1 MALKAEQLKGELT
14 EQIVS
19 RVHDRLNRDRAD
31 TAERFVRQF
40 YANVPPDDIIESS
53 PDQLYSAALSIWQFA
68 AQRKPG
74 TARVRVY
81 HPQLDEHGWQSGHTV
96 VEIVNDDMPFLV
108 DSVTAELNRQGLTV
122 HLVIHPVVRVRR
134 DASGQLT
141 DLYEPQAAPA
151 DAVPESFMHIEVDEQ
166 TAPELL
172 EQVAQSV
179 EKVLTDVRYAV
190 EDWQRMR
197 APMLRILETVDH
209 MPHALPP
216 DEVNEAR
223 DFLLWLN
230 DDNFTFLGYRRY
242 RFEGDGDEARLAVV
256 AGEGMGIL
264 RDDDVRVFDGLRNF
278 ASLPPDAQQ
287 FLRQPRLL
295 LVTKSNRRA
304 TVHRPALMDS
314 IFIKEYDDDGA
325 VVGEHLFVGLFT
337 SVAYN
342 TSARDIPYLRN
353 KVVRVLQRA
362 RFDPRSHD
370 GKALVHILENFPR
383 DELFQVS
390 DDELFEIAIGV
401 LHLQERQRTALF
413 VRRDP
418 FERFVTGL
426 VYIPRDR
433 YDTDLRRRIQA
444 ILEKAFDGTC
454 SAFYTQLAESV
465 LARVQFVIETK
476 PGAIPD
482 YDVAAIEER
491 LIEASR
497 AWPDRLQ
504 DSLVDAHGEEKGLRL
519 HRRYATAFDVGY
531 RDRFGAE
538 PAILDIERVE
548 EVLHTRRLGLNL
560 YRPIEASE
568 SEIYL
573 KLYHDGG
580 QVALSDILP
589 MLEHMGVKVISEG
602 GPFEVT
608 IPGRVEPVWIHDF
621 AMRTKDGAAVNL
633 GRVRQSFQDSFLRVW
648 EGRMEDDGFNRLVL
662 RAGLGW
668 REVTMLRAYAKYLRQ
683 IRFQF
688 SQDYMEDTLA
698 DHAAITRL
706 IVRLFQAMHDPAQSR
721 TGGVADDIQ
730 VAVNGLL
737 VEIDHALDEVANLDE
752 DRILRRFL
760 NLVRSTLRTN
770 YFQKGADG
778 ELKSYLSM
786 KLDSRSVDELPLPRP
801 MVEVWVYSPRAEAIH
816 LRGGKVARGGIRWS
830 DRRED
835 FRTEILGLMKAQ
847 MVKNA
852 VIVPVGSK
860 GGFVVKRPPPA
871 DAGRDAL
878 MAEVIECYK
887 TLMRG
892 LLDITDNYAAD
903 GSVIPPKDVVRLDGD
918 DPYLVVA
925 ADKGTA
931 TFSDIANGVSEDYGF
946 WLGDAFASGGSR
958 GYDHK
963 KMGITAR
970 GAWESVK
977 RHFREIGVDCQTQ
990 DFTCVGVGDMSGD
1003 VFGNG
1008 MLLSR
1013 HTKLVGAFNH
1023 MHIFCD
1029 PDPDPETSF
1038 EERRRLFDLPRSS
1051 WTDYNTD
1058 LLSPGGAIFDRKAK
1072 SLKLTPEIQAR
1083 FGLTRDKVTPAELM
1097 QAMLRAEIDLLWF
1110 GGIGTFIK
1118 ATEETHAEVGDKAN
1132 DATRIDGREVR
1143 AKIVGEGANL
1153 GVTQRGRIEFAQ
1165 SGAADHGGGRINTD
1179 AIDNSAGVDTSDHEV
1194 NIKVLTGDVLARGDM
1209 TLKQRDQ
1216 LLASMTDEVGELVLS
1231 DNYLQPQAISVA
1243 GAAGVGGLEEQAR
1256 FMRVL
1261 EKAGHLNRAIEFLPD
1276 EEEIAARAARGLG
1289 LTRPELAVLLA
1300 YSKITL
1306 YDQLLDSNL
1315 PDDPRM
1321 ADDLVKYFPK
1331 ALRRDYREAIERH
1344 RLRREIIATYATN
1357 SMVNR
1362 VGPTFVTEMVDKTGA
1377 GPGDIA
1383 RAYTVSRDAFAL
1395 RALWTGIEALD
1406 NKAPAAVQYE
1416 MIAATQSLMNRTIP
1430 WFLTNVPQPLDLGA
1444 EASNYTPGVEE
1455 LTACLDAVIG
1465 EDDRAQ
1471 LDERAGPWIEQ
1482 GVPAE
1487 LARRVASLGI
1497 LASALD
1503 ITRIARLARRDVQDA
1518 ARVYF
1523 ELGHRFGMEWLRAKA
1538 AKVKTENHWQK
1549 QAVSAIIDDLYGLQ
1563 SDLTARILND
1573 GLSHEAAIA
1582 TWAGA
1587 RQGPVDRINQ
1597 LLTELRGVAR
1607 VDLAMLA
1614 VANRQLRGLIAS

>member
-19 RVHDRLNRDRAD
+19 RVRDRLNRDRAD
-31 TAERFVRQF
+31 MAERFVRQF
-40 YANVPPDDIIESS
+40 YANVPPDDLLESS

-68 AQRKPG
+68 AQRQER
-74 TARVRVY
+74 TARIRAY

-96 VEIVNDDMPFLV
+96 VEIINDDMPFLV

-134 DASGQLT
+134 DASGRLT

-151 DAVPESFMHIEVDEQ
+151 EAVPESFMHIEVDEQ
-166 TAPELL
+166 TDPQFL
-172 EQVAQSV
+172 ERIAQGID
-179 EKVLTDVRYAV
+179 KVLADVRAAV
-190 EDWQRMR
+190 EDWKAMHEPMR
-197 APMLRILETVDH
+197 RIIDGVDRT
-209 MPHALPP
+209 PDALP
-216 DEVNEAR
+216 EGELAEAR
-223 DFLLWLN
+223 DFLHWLN

-242 RFEGDGDEARLAVV
+242 RFEGEGDEARLTPV
-256 AGEGMGIL
+256 AGEGLGIL

-314 IFIKEYDDDGA
+314 IFIKAYGDDGK

-337 SVAYN
+337 SAAYSA
-342 TSARDIPYLRN
+342 SARDIPFLRN
-353 KVVRVLQRA
+353 KVARVLERA
-362 RFDPRSHD
+362 GFDPRSHD
-370 GKALVHILENFPR
+370 GKALTHILENFPR
-383 DELFQVS
+383 DELFQIT
-390 DDELFEIAIGV
+390 DNELYEIAIGV

-413 VRRDP
+413 IRRDP
-418 FERFVTGL
+418 FERFMTCL
-426 VYIPRDR
+426 VYVPRDR

-444 ILEKAFDGTC
+444 ILERAFNGTC
-454 SAFYTQLAESV
+454 SAFFTQLAESV

-476 PGAIPD
+476 PGGIPD
-482 YDVAAIEER
+482 YDAGEIEER

-504 DSLVDAHGEEKGLRL
+504 DALVEARGEEEGLRL
-519 HRRYATAFDVGY
+519 HRRYSTSFDVGY

-538 PAILDIERVE
+538 LAVYDIERIE
-548 EVLHTRRLGLNL
+548 EVLHTGRLGLNL
-560 YRPIEASE
+560 YRPIEAGE
-568 SEIYL
+568 TELYL
-573 KLYHDGG
+573 KLYHDSG

-608 IPGRVEPVWIHDF
+608 IPGRIEPVWIHDF
-621 AMRTKDGAAVNL
+621 AMTSRAGVAVDL
-633 GRVRQSFQDSFLRVW
+633 GRVRQAFQDAFLRVW
-648 EGRMEDDGFNRLVL
+648 EGRMEDDGFNRLVI

-668 REVTMLRAYAKYLRQ
+668 RDITMLRAYAKYLRQ

-706 IVRLFQAMHDPAQSR
+706 IVRLFQTLHDPDRRA
-721 TGGVADDIQ
+721 TPGGADEAQ

-770 YFQKGADG
+770 YFQKAEDG
-778 ELKSYLSM
+778 GVKPYLSM
-786 KLDSRSVDELPLPRP
+786 KLDSRGVDELPLPRP
-801 MVEVWVYSPRAEAIH
+801 MVEVWVYSPRVEAIH

-871 DAGRDAL
+871 DAGRDVL

-903 GSVIPPKDVVRLDGD
+903 GSVVPPPRVVRIDGD

-931 TFSDIANGVSEDYGF
+931 TFSDIANGVSLDYGF

-1023 MHIFCD
+1023 LHIFCD
-1029 PDPDPETSF
+1029 PNPDPATSF
-1038 EERRRLFDLPRSS
+1038 EERRRLFDLPRST
-1051 WTDYNTD
+1051 WADYD
-1058 LLSPGGAIFDRKAK
+1058 AGLLSPGGAIFDRKAK
-1072 SLKLTPEIQAR
+1072 SLKLSPEIQAR
-1083 FGLTRDKVTPAELM
+1083 FGLTRDKVTPVELI
-1097 QAMLRAEIDLLWF
+1097 QAMLRGQVDLLWF
-1110 GGIGTFIK
+1110 GGIGTFVK

-1132 DATRIDGREVR
+1132 DSSRIDGREVR

-1153 GVTQRGRIEFAQ
+1153 GVTQRGRIEYAQ
-1165 SGAADHGGGRINTD
+1165 GGGRINTD

-1194 NIKVLTGDVLARGDM
+1194 NIKVLTGDVIARGDM
-1209 TLKQRDQ
+1209 TMKQRDQ
-1216 LLASMTDEVGELVLS
+1216 LLASMTDEVGELVLA
-1231 DNYLQPQAISVA
+1231 DNYLQTQAISVA
-1243 GAAGVGGLEEQAR
+1243 GMGGAESLEGHVR
-1256 FMRVL
+1256 FMRLL
-1261 EKAGHLNRAIEFLPD
+1261 EKSGHLNRAIEFLPD
-1276 EEEIAARAARGLG
+1276 DEEISSRTSRGQA

-1306 YDQLLDSNL
+1306 YDELLGSNL

-1321 ADDLVKYFPK
+1321 AEDLVKYFPK
-1331 ALRRDYREAIERH
+1331 ALRRDFREAIERH
-1344 RLRREIIATYATN
+1344 RLRREIIATYTTN

-1362 VGPTFVTEMVDKTGA
+1362 VGPTFLSEMMEKTGM

-1395 RALWTGIEALD
+1395 RTVWTAIEALD
-1406 NKAPAAVQYE
+1406 NRVPAACQYE
-1416 MIAATQSLMNRTIP
+1416 MILATQALLHRTVP
-1430 WFLTNVPQPLDLGA
+1430 WFLINAPQPLDLGA
-1444 EASNYTPGVEE
+1444 EAANYTPGVERLAADLGAVLCE
-1455 LTACLDAVIG
+1455 EDMRLLDQ
-1465 EDDRAQ
+1465 RATH
-1471 LDERAGPWIEQ
+1471 WTEQ
-1482 GVPAE
+1482 GVPAD
-1487 LARRVASLGI
+1487 LARQVASLGI
-1497 LASALD
+1497 LASGLD
-1503 ITRIARLARRDVQDA
+1503 VTRIARLCRREVPA
-1518 ARVYF
+1518 VALVYF
-1523 ELGHRFGMEWLRAKA
+1523 ELGHRFGMEWLRCQAVQ
-1538 AKVKTENHWQK
+1538 VKTENHWQK

-1563 SDLTARILND
+1563 SDLTARVLND
-1573 GLSHEAAIA
+1573 GQDHTGAIDAWAAS
-1582 TWAGA
+1582 
-1587 RQGPVDRINQ
+1587 RQGPVERIRQ
-1597 LLTELRGVAR
+1597 LLTELRGVTR

>member
-19 RVHDRLNRDRAD
+19 RVRDRLNRDRAD
-31 TAERFVRQF
+31 LAERFIRQF
-40 YANVPPDDIIESS
+40 YANVPPDDLLESS
-53 PDQLYSAALSIWQFA
+53 PDQLYCAALSIWQFA
-68 AQRKPG
+68 AQRPERS
-74 TARVRVY
+74 ARVRAY

-134 DASGQLT
+134 DSTGRLVE
-141 DLYEPQAAPA
+141 LYEPQAAPA
-151 DAVPESFMHIEVDEQ
+151 DATAESFMHIEVDEQ
-166 TAPELL
+166 TDPLAL
-172 EQVAQSV
+172 ERIAEGVD
-179 EKVLTDVRYAV
+179 KVLSDVRAAV
-190 EDWQRMR
+190 EDWQAMR
-197 APMLRILETVDH
+197 APMLRIMDGVDS
-209 MPHALPP
+209 MPHALP
-216 DEVNEAR
+216 ETEMNEAR

-242 RFEGDGDEARLAVV
+242 RFEGEGDEARLSPIP
-256 AGEGMGIL
+256 GEGLGVL

-278 ASLPPDAQQ
+278 AALPPDAQQ

-295 LVTKSNRRA
+295 LVTKSNRRS
-304 TVHRPALMDS
+304 TVHRPTLMDS
-314 IFIKEYDDDGA
+314 VFIKAYDEAGQ

-337 SVAYN
+337 SVAYS
-342 TSARDIPYLRN
+342 TSVREIPYLRN
-353 KVVRVLQRA
+353 KAARVLERA
-362 RFDPRSHD
+362 RFEPRSHD
-370 GKALVHILENFPR
+370 GKALTHILENFPR
-383 DELFQVS
+383 DELFQIT

-418 FERFVTGL
+418 FERFITCL
-426 VYIPRDR
+426 VYVPRDR

-444 ILEKAFDGTC
+444 ILERTFNGTC
-454 SAFYTQLAESV
+454 SAFFTQLAESV

-476 PGAIPD
+476 PGTIPD
-482 YDVAAIEER
+482 YDVGEVEER

-504 DSLVDAHGEEKGLRL
+504 DALVDAKGEEDGLRL
-519 HRRYATAFDVGY
+519 HRRYANAFDVGY
-531 RDRFGAE
+531 RDRSGAE
-538 PAILDIERVE
+538 LAVYDIERIE
-548 EVLHTRRLGLNL
+548 EVIHTGRLGLNL
-560 YRPIEASE
+560 YRPIEAAE
-568 SEIYL
+568 SELNL
-573 KLYHDGG
+573 KLYHDGK
-580 QVALSDILP
+580 QVPLSDILP

-602 GPFEVT
+602 GPFEVRL
-608 IPGRVEPVWIHDF
+608 PGRIEPVWIHDF
-621 AMRTKDGAAVNL
+621 AMTTRAGVAVDL
-633 GRVRQSFQDSFLRVW
+633 GRVRQAFQDTFLRVW
-648 EGRMEDDGFNRLVL
+648 EGGMEDDGFNRLVI

-668 REVTMLRAYAKYLRQ
+668 REITVLRAYAKYLRQ

-706 IVRLFQAMHDPAQSR
+706 IVKLFQTLHDPDKRRDPGQEQTSASI
-721 TGGVADDIQ
+721 DDIP

-737 VEIDHALDEVANLDE
+737 VEIDHALDGVANLDE

-770 YFQKGADG
+770 YYQKAADG
-778 ELKSYLSM
+778 GVKPYVSM
-786 KLDSRSVDELPLPRP
+786 KLDSRGVDELPLPRP
-801 MVEVWVYSPRAEAIH
+801 MVEVWVYSPRVEAIH

-871 DAGRDAL
+871 DAGRDVL

-892 LLDITDNYAAD
+892 LLDITDNFAAD
-903 GSVIPPKDVVRLDGD
+903 GSVVPPPRVVRLDSD

-931 TFSDIANGVSEDYGF
+931 TFSDIANGVSQEYGF
-946 WLGDAFASGGSR
+946 WLDDAFASGGSR

-990 DFTCVGVGDMSGD
+990 DFTCVGVGDMAGD

-1013 HTKLVGAFNH
+1013 HTCLVGAFNH
-1023 MHIFCD
+1023 LHIFCD
-1029 PDPDPETSF
+1029 PNPDPAASF
-1038 EERRRLFDLPRSS
+1038 EERRRLFDLPRST
-1051 WTDYNTD
+1051 WADYD
-1058 LLSPGGAIFDRKAK
+1058 AGLLSRGGAIFDRKAK
-1072 SLKLTPEIQAR
+1072 SLKLSPEIQAR
-1083 FGLTRDKVTPAELM
+1083 FGLTRDKVTPAELI
-1097 QAMLRAEIDLLWF
+1097 QAMLRSETDLLWF

-1132 DATRIDGREVR
+1132 DATRIDGREIR

-1153 GVTQRGRIEFAQ
+1153 GVTQRGRIEYAQ
-1165 SGAADHGGGRINTD
+1165 AGGRINTD

-1194 NIKVLTGDVLARGDM
+1194 NIKVLTGDVIARGDM
-1209 TLKQRDQ
+1209 TMKQRDQ
-1216 LLASMTDEVGELVLS
+1216 VLASMTDEVADLVLS
-1231 DNYLQPQAISVA
+1231 DNYLQTQAISVA
-1243 GAAGVGGLEEQAR
+1243 GMGGADLLEGQVR
-1256 FMRVL
+1256 FMRQL
-1261 EKAGHLNRAIEFLPD
+1261 EKSGHLNRPIEFLPD
-1276 EEEIAARAARGLG
+1276 DEEISSRTARGQA

-1306 YDQLLDSNL
+1306 YDELLASNL

-1321 ADDLVKYFPK
+1321 AEDLAKYFPK
-1331 ALRRDYREAIERH
+1331 ALRRDYRDAIERH
-1344 RLRREIIATYATN
+1344 RLRREIIATYTTN

-1362 VGPTFVTEMVDKTGA
+1362 VGPTFVSEMMEKTGM

-1395 RALWTGIEALD
+1395 RGIWTSIEALD
-1406 NKAPAAVQYE
+1406 NAVPAACQYE
-1416 MIAATQSLMNRTIP
+1416 MIIATQALLQRTIP
-1430 WFLTNVPQPLDLGA
+1430 WFLINAPQPLDIGV
-1444 EASNYTPGVEE
+1444 EAAGHTPGVEE
-1455 LTACLDAVIG
+1455 LAADLDTVLSE
-1465 EDDRAQ
+1465 EDRVLLAGRT
-1471 LDERAGPWIEQ
+1471 ERWVNQ
-1482 GVPAE
+1482 GVPE
-1487 LARRVASLGI
+1487 DLARKVASLGT

-1503 ITRIARLARRDVQDA
+1503 VNRIARLCRRGVPVVARI
-1518 ARVYF
+1518 YF
-1523 ELGHRFGMEWLRAKA
+1523 DLGHRFGMEWLRSQA
-1538 AKVKTENHWQK
+1538 VGIKTENHWQK
-1549 QAVSAIIDDLYGLQ
+1549 QAVNAIIDDLYGLQ

-1573 GLSHEAAIA
+1573 AEDAETAID
-1582 TWAGA
+1582 TWVAG
-1587 RQGPVDRINQ
+1587 RQGPVDRIRQ
-1597 LLTELRGVAR
+1597 LLTELRGVTR